1 MRKVEILKIG
11 LLGRFAPTII
21 RRNLMRPET
30 ILMVVSD
37 GGPVY
42 DYYIDILRKSC
53 GDDYKYLKTEKLIGA
68 VSHPKSVQKFD
79 SEPEVG
85 KAFTINNGAWQTS
98 TVTRIVSDS
107 IFITKNSVYA
117 IHEVDKLRHQKLND
131 LGI

>member
-11 LLGRFAPTII
+11 TII
-21 RRNLMRPET
+21 PET
-30 ILMVVSD
+30 ILMVVVD

-53 GDDYKYLKTEKLIGA
+53 GNDYKYLKTEKLIVGA

-85 KAFTINNGAWQTS
+85 KAFTINNGSWQTS

-107 IFITKNSVYA
+107 VFITKNSVYA

>member
-11 LLGRFAPTII
+11 TII
-21 RRNLMRPET
+21 PKT
-30 ILMVVSD
+30 IIMVVSD

-42 DYYIDILRKSC
+42 DYYIDILKKRC
-53 GDDYKYLKTEKLIGA
+53 GDDYSYLKTEKFIIGE

-79 SEPEVG
+79 SDPEVG
-85 KAFTINNGAWQTS
+85 KTFTINNGSWQTS

-107 IFITKNSVYA
+107 VFITKNSVYA